1 MTNLCPSGL
10 FSITGGVLFG
20 AKLVRR
26 SHAHIC
32 IKMHITPIDLVL

>member
-10 FSITGGVLFG
+10 FSIKGGVLFG
-20 AKLVRR
+20 AKVIHR

-32 IKMHITPIDLVL
+32 IKMHIPPIDLIL